1 LTGHGLVNGFRAT
14 FVSRRL
20 ELKEPLTR
28 VIYPPALRSKSGFDS
43 RVAMD
48 QLSRRDFLNGIALAI
63 ASGLTPAEQL
73 AADPGRY
80 PPALTGLRGQHP
92 GSFEVA
98 HEFARAGKRFPID
111 DPSPEESYDLIV
123 VGGGI
128 SGLAAA
134 WFYRRAVGADA
145 QILVL
150 DNHDD
155 FGGHAKR
162 NEFTLDQRLFIGY
175 GGSQSIQSPRTLY
188 SPVAKGLLRDLGV
201 DVGRFESAFDRGLYS
216 SLGLSRGVFFAR
228 EAFARDALVPGDVL
242 LMSTNELAHNS
253 DARLN
258 EFIAACPISDASK
271 AQLLALYDRT
281 HDPLAAH
288 SDSEKLRLLK
298 TTSYRDYL
306 TKICGCSEEVANCF
320 QGRTSGFFGLGCD
333 AVPAADVR
341 DFGYPGLTGL
351 GLPVETH
358 EEWNEPYVYHFPDGN
373 ASLARLLVRSLIP
386 GIAPGNTMDDI
397 VLAPF
402 DYADLDRSYH
412 NIRVRLDSTCID
424 VRNASDKVLVT
435 YMRAGAPHRIAAR
448 HAVLACFHMMIPH
461 LMPDLPQAQREALA
475 QNVKT
480 PLVYTNVL
488 VRNWRP
494 WTTLKVHQISAP
506 MSFHCHVALD
516 FPVSLGGYKHSRS
529 PDEPMVLHLVHV
541 PGAPNSGL
549 DARAQFRIGAS
560 KLLNTTFAEFEE
572 RIREELDRMLGPG
585 GFDSA
590 RDIAAITVN
599 RWPHGY
605 GYVANSLFDGDN
617 YADTVKLA
625 RKTCGRVGIANS
637 DAGGDAYAHLAIDQA
652 ERAVRELL
660 R

>member
-1 LTGHGLVNGFRAT
+1 
-14 FVSRRL
+14 
-20 ELKEPLTR
+20 
-28 VIYPPALRSKSGFDS
+28 
-43 RVAMD
+43 MD
-48 QLSRRDFLNGIALAI
+48 QLSRRDFLNGIALTI
-63 ASGLTPAEQL
+63 ASGLTPAEQV
-73 AADPGRY
+73 AADPWRY

-98 HEFARAGKRFPID
+98 HEFARAGKRYVID
-111 DPSPEESYDLIV
+111 DPTPEESYDLVV

-134 WFYRRAVGADA
+134 WFYRRAAGTDA
-145 QILVL
+145 RVLIL

-201 DVGRFESAFDRGLYS
+201 DVERFEGAFDRGLYS

-228 EAFARDALVPGDVL
+228 EAFGRDTLLPGDVL
-242 LMSTNELAHNS
+242 LKSTNELKLSSNAHS
-253 DARLN
+253 LS

-271 AQLLALYDRT
+271 AQLLALYDHTR
-281 HDPLAAH
+281 DPLTSH
-288 SDSEKLRLLK
+288 TTSEKLQLLK

-306 TKICGCSEEVANCF
+306 MKICGCSEEVANCF
-320 QGRTSGFFGLGCD
+320 QGRTLGFFGLGCD

-341 DFGYPGLTGL
+341 DFGYPGFAGL

-358 EEWNEPYVYHFPDGN
+358 EEWNEPYIYHFPDGN

-386 GIAPGNTMDDI
+386 DSAPGNTMEDI

-402 DYADLDRSYH
+402 NYSDLDRH
-412 NIRVRLDSTCID
+412 DHHIRIRLDSTCVD
-424 VRNASDKVLVT
+424 VRDAGDKVLVS
-435 YMRAGAPHRIAAR
+435 YVRAGAPHRIAAQ

-461 LMPDLPQAQREALA
+461 LMPDLPEAQRQALA

-488 VRNWRP
+488 VRNWRA
-494 WTTLKVHQISAP
+494 WTALKIHQISAP

-516 FPVSLGGYKHSRS
+516 FPVSLGGYKHSRN

-549 DARAQFRIGAS
+549 DARSQFRIGAS
-560 KLLNTTFAEFEE
+560 KLLNTTFAQFEE
-572 RIREELDRMLGPG
+572 KIRDDLDRTLGPG

-590 RDIAAITVN
+590 RDVAAITVN

-625 RKTCGRVGIANS
+625 RKAFGRVGIANS
-637 DAGGDAYAHLAIDQA
+637 DAAGDAYAHLAIDQA

-660 R
+660 Q

>member
-1 LTGHGLVNGFRAT
+1 LARMFP
-14 FVSRRL
+14 RRYR
-20 ELKEPLTR
+20 ERNRRGRPERPTDK
-28 VIYPPALRSKSGFDS
+28 PAADLQAQRF
-43 RVAMD
+43 MD
-48 QLSRRDFLNGIALAI
+48 QLSRRDFLNGLALTI
-63 ASGLTPAEQL
+63 ASGLTPAEQV
-73 AADPGRY
+73 AADPRRY

-98 HEFARAGKRFPID
+98 HEFALAGKRYVID
-111 DPSPEESYDLIV
+111 DPTPEESYDLIV

-134 WFYRRAVGADA
+134 WFYRRTVGTSAR
-145 QILVL
+145 ILVL

-188 SPVAKGLLRDLGV
+188 SPVAKALLRDLGV
-201 DVGRFESAFDRGLYS
+201 DVGQFESAFDRGLYS

-228 EAFARDALVPGDVL
+228 EAFGRDALVPGDGL
-242 LMSTNELAHNS
+242 LMSANELARNS
-253 DARLN
+253 NAGLLS

-271 AQLLALYDRT
+271 AQLLTLYDRT
-281 HDPLAAH
+281 RDPLAIH
-288 SDSEKLRLLK
+288 SDSEKLQLLK

-306 TKICGCSEEVANCF
+306 IKICGCSDEVANCF
-320 QGRTSGFFGLGCD
+320 QGRTLGFFGLGCD
-333 AVPAADVR
+333 AVPAADLR
-341 DFGYPGLTGL
+341 DFGYPGFAGL
-351 GLPVETH
+351 RLPVETH
-358 EEWNEPYVYHFPDGN
+358 QEWNEPYIYHFPDGN
-373 ASLARLLVRSLIP
+373 ASLARLLVRSLLP

-402 DYADLDRSYH
+402 SYADLDRGDH
-412 NIRVRLDSTCID
+412 NIRIRLDSTCID
-424 VRNASDKVLVT
+424 VRDVGDQVLVS
-435 YMRAGAPHRIAAR
+435 YVRAGAPHRIAAQ
-448 HAVLACFHMMIPH
+448 HVVLACFHMMIPH
-461 LMPDLPQAQREALA
+461 LMPDLPQAQRQALA

-488 VRNWRP
+488 VRNWRA
-494 WTTLKVHQISAP
+494 WVALKIHQISAP
-506 MSFHCHVALD
+506 MSFHSHVALD
-516 FPVSLGGYKHSRS
+516 FPVSLGGYKHSRN
-529 PDEPMVLHLVHV
+529 PDEPIVLHLVHV

-549 DARAQFRIGAS
+549 DARSQFRIGAS
-560 KLLNTTFAEFEE
+560 KLLNTTFAAFEE
-572 RIREELDRMLGPG
+572 RIRDELDRMLGPG
-585 GFDSA
+585 GFDGT

-625 RKTCGRVGIANS
+625 RQTHGRVGIANS
-637 DAGGDAYAHLAIDQA
+637 DAAGDAYAHLAIDQA
-652 ERAVRELL
+652 ERAVRDLL
-660 R
+660 Q